1 MTPQPD
7 LPQESRQPSPRT
19 LHREALFT
27 DLYELTMGQA
37 YAAEGMDQTAVFEL
51 YFRELPPDRRYAV
64 AAGLTDV
71 IEFLANFRFRDDDIE
86 FLREAGNFS
95 DEFLDRLPAIRFTGD
110 VNAVAEGSVVF
121 PYEPVVQ
128 VVAPILEAQLVETFL
143 LNQVHFQTVVAS
155 KAARVVTAAA
165 GRTVVD
171 FGSRRAHGFD
181 AALAVARASYL
192 VGAAGTSNVLAGKR
206 YGVPLFGTMAHSYIQ
221 AHDDEAD
228 AFEAFQSS
236 FPETTLL
243 VDTYDTLDGVDL
255 VVRLAERL
263 GDSFRVRAIR
273 LDSGDLGELARESR
287 RRLDEAGLGEVKIFA
302 SGGLDEHEVDRLL
315 SEGYP
320 IDGFGVGTKMSVSR
334 DAPDLDFA
342 YKLVEYAGKGRTKR
356 SPGKR
361 ILPGKKQVYRVRDG
375 ETFSQDL
382 VAPAEEPHDGDPL
395 LIPVIRDGE
404 VLPAGRVALDDSREH
419 ARAEIAGLPASFRS
433 LEPGTTAPPVRFSSA
448 YDRPAT

>member
-1 MTPQPD
+1 MTMTSQRDMPKG
-7 LPQESRQPSPRT
+7 SIRQSPRT
-19 LHREALFT
+19 PKAEALFT

-51 YFRELPPDRRYAV
+51 YFRELPSNRRYAV
-64 AAGLTDV
+64 AAGLVDV
-71 IEFLANFRFRDDDIE
+71 IEFLENFRFLDDDIE
-86 FLREAGNFS
+86 FLRETGSFS
-95 DEFLDRLPAIRFTGD
+95 DKFLDRLPEIRFTGD

-143 LNQVHFQTVVAS
+143 LNQVHFQTVIAS
-155 KAARVVTAAA
+155 KASRVVTAAA

-206 YGVPLFGTMAHSYIQ
+206 FGVPLFGTMAHSYIQ

-243 VDTYDTLDGVDL
+243 VDTYDTLVGVDL

-287 RRLDEAGLGEVKIFA
+287 RRLDAAGLGKVKIFA
-302 SGGLDEHEVDRLL
+302 SGGLDEHEVERLI
-315 SEGYP
+315 SEGSP
-320 IDGFGVGTKMSVSR
+320 IDGFGVGTKMAVSR

-361 ILPGKKQVYRVRDG
+361 ILPGKKQVYRFRDG
-375 ETFSQDL
+375 ETFSHDL

-395 LIPVIRDGE
+395 LVPVIRDGQ
-404 VLPAGRVALDDSREH
+404 VLPAGRVALEASRAH
-419 ARAEIAGLPASFRS
+419 ARSEI
-433 LEPGTTAPPVRFSSA
+433 
-448 YDRPAT
+448 